1 MDSGIGSSI
10 PELKDFQ
17 IGSWVPATPAKPGLL
32 TLEPICKTVQENQQ
46 ITANW
51 SDLQTI
57 PQDFCLGQINQ
68 LEPGGFLQ
76 GNDAL
81 TRDDRCDLTNLVTD
95 GGVNSW
101 EAAVA
106 SKSSMQ
112 EGALNLENF
121 SIDHADNW
129 NNVSFGNLLALAHA
143 AGTTA
148 PVENA
153 PAHTAFDP
161 LFSSQNAD
169 GSSVSSRIS
178 FNLNSP
184 PGRDAASSSN
194 SFQFAPITPVQNK
207 GRQSM
212 LNLNLDINEIPILK
226 DVQENVEESDLQGN
240 KEQSVLVREL
250 SEMME
255 NHKPDKTG
263 ELVAEANNAEANKTP
278 QQKPRRKKH
287 RPKVVVEGKAK
298 RANKPRAPNTPGTE
312 EIKAEKRKYTPR
324 KGVDKPAATPLD
336 EDSHIINPEIMSP
349 GSSKTPKVDRK
360 HPKRNRGA
368 ATPTDEDSNVTNPET
383 TPPGSKETPKVKRM
397 YPQRNQVQ
405 KPTKDPIEEGS
416 SETIQPETASRPRRS
431 SRRFLNFDF
440 VDLEEYENFIEPS
453 SNFDNSHVKNM
464 CEQVKSMPAVRLEQD
479 EKSDAELTEVNIS
492 YDLINHEIGKSISQ
506 PGTQI
511 PDPSNPSKIDLRCDK
526 LMDGNQTKCTKGKCK
541 IIFSDATHDKEDYLP
556 EMTAPQCA
564 SSSQN
569 SSNCS
574 SNVCLTEE
582 AQLRGSK
589 RQHSCLAEA
598 ELYKTSIAGIH
609 YNSLQ
614 AYEAILSDFDRSI
627 GMPFPTIY
635 KKKRTEKGQI
645 PATSCSKNLNTETH
659 NVNATSQF
667 EVHGVQTNP
676 ALQSPKYLQPLNTD
690 VLKRKRSKGL
700 TRVRDLA
707 SLHEICKQFPTYS
720 SRKAAAK
727 QHTGHLNTCMEA
739 LVAGTRPTMKTKK
752 RSKRN
757 SLNGTV
763 APNTHAQH
771 QYTRTPIGSLPALM
785 WRGSS
790 PIDEIVERFTYLN
803 INADNQGQYTLSTR
817 NVKFQRET
825 ALVLYQRDGTIAPFT
840 GVKKRKPRPKV
851 DLDDETTR
859 VWKLLLQDINS
870 QGIDGTDE
878 EKTKWWEEER
888 KVFRGRADSFIA
900 RMRLVQGDRRF
911 SPWKG
916 SVVDSVVGV
925 FLTQNVSDHL
935 SSSAFMSMA
944 ARFPLKSKISEQ
956 LHEERTNITIEEPEV
971 CIMDPDDTIAWHEN
985 SLNQPTPGQDSMA
998 FREMGCKDEVVNS
1011 ELTEGTSNCIKSTE
1025 NFKTKDVDSSE
1036 KDPEDVHYGLTLD
1049 RPAKWINEEEASFH
1063 SGQTEADNVLS
1074 SQNSGVSS
1082 QNSVNS
1088 SHTQTVDITESTSLC
1103 STSFIQLLQMAGTS
1117 MLHGV
1122 YNQENN
1128 SANMDMPNQQ
1138 RDCSAEFQK
1147 NKEDDKLPVS
1157 IGEHYALE
1165 QSESS
1170 TESPNQATNQKII
1183 AGENPMVNSDSQI
1196 HTEESNCNLLLDQ
1209 ECPTSLD
1216 IQDITGRAST
1226 VVDSLSN
1233 SDGQNK
1239 HLDTVDKR
1247 SSNPSKEKGGRSGT
1261 EKQNAVN
1268 WDHLRQ
1274 QALASGKKRERTMN
1288 TMDSLDWEAVRCAD
1302 VNEIAETIKERG
1314 MNNMLAERIKDFLN
1328 RLLKE
1333 HGSTDLEWLRDVPPD
1348 KAKEYLLSFRGL
1360 GLKSVECVRL
1370 LTLHHL
1376 AFPVDTNVGRIA
1388 VRLGWVPL
1396 QPLPESLQLHLLE
1409 LYPVLE
1415 SIQKYLWPRLCKLDQ
1430 GTLYELHYHMI
1441 TFGKVFCTK
1450 SKPNCNACPMR
1461 AECRHFASA
1470 FASARLALP
1479 APEDKSIVPA
1489 FENKPAEQNTVD
1501 TINPLQLLL
1510 PQSNEQSVAQYGVN
1524 NSQPIIEEPATPEP
1538 IIEVPSTPVPDQIP
1552 SEADIEDAYS
1562 EDPNEIPTIN
1572 LNLIQ
1577 LAQNVKMFVKNNME
1591 LNQVEMSK
1599 ALVALT
1605 PEAAS
1610 IPMPKLKNISRLRT
1624 EHNVYELPDNHPLLE
1639 GLEKRDPDDPCSY
1652 LLAIWTPGETANSV
1666 QPPEMRCDSQESG
1679 KLCQEETCFACN
1691 SIREAQSQTVRGT
1704 LLIPCRTAMRGSF
1717 PLNGTYFQVNE
1728 VFADHESSLN
1738 PIDVPRDWL
1747 WDLHRKTVFFGT
1759 SIPTIFKGL
1768 STEDI
1773 QHCFWRGM

>member
-46 ITANW
+46 IRANW

-148 PVENA
+148 PVENS

-287 RPKVVVEGKAK
+287 RPKVVIEGQAK
-298 RANKPRAPNTPGTE
+298 RAKKPRAPNTPGTE

-360 HPKRNRGA
+360 HPKRNGA

-453 SNFDNSHVKNM
+453 SNFDNSHEKNM

-479 EKSDAELTEVNIS
+479 EKADAELTEVNIS

-589 RQHSCLAEA
+589 KTAFMLGRSKNSTKQVLLEFIITLCRHMKQFFQTLTDPLGCLFLQFIRKRGLRRGKFLQH
-598 ELYKTSIAGIH
+598 
-609 YNSLQ
+609 
-614 AYEAILSDFDRSI
+614 
-627 GMPFPTIY
+627 
-635 KKKRTEKGQI
+635 
-645 PATSCSKNLNTETH
+645 SCSKNLNTETH

-720 SRKAAAK
+720 SRKSSSK
-727 QHTGHLNTCMEA
+727 
-739 LVAGTRPTMKTKK
+739 KTHRASQYMHGSSCCWHSPNNENEKK
-752 RSKRN
+752 KYIRSKRKQ
-757 SLNGTV
+757 SEWYRGS
-763 APNTHAQH
+763 
-771 QYTRTPIGSLPALM
+771 QYTCSNTNTLEHQLVLCQLLM

-803 INADNQGQYTLSTR
+803 INADNPGQYTLSTR

-935 SSSAFMSMA
+935 SRSAT
-944 ARFPLKSKISEQ
+944 SE
-956 LHEERTNITIEEPEV
+956 
-971 CIMDPDDTIAWHEN
+971 
-985 SLNQPTPGQDSMA
+985 
-998 FREMGCKDEVVNS
+998 
-1011 ELTEGTSNCIKSTE
+1011 
-1025 NFKTKDVDSSE
+1025 FK
-1036 KDPEDVHYGLTLD
+1036 
-1049 RPAKWINEEEASFH
+1049 
-1063 SGQTEADNVLS
+1063 
-1074 SQNSGVSS
+1074 
-1082 QNSVNS
+1082 
-1088 SHTQTVDITESTSLC
+1088 
-1103 STSFIQLLQMAGTS
+1103 LL
-1117 MLHGV
+1117 
-1122 YNQENN
+1122 
-1128 SANMDMPNQQ
+1128 
-1138 RDCSAEFQK
+1138 
-1147 NKEDDKLPVS
+1147 
-1157 IGEHYALE
+1157 
-1165 QSESS
+1165 
-1170 TESPNQATNQKII
+1170 
-1183 AGENPMVNSDSQI
+1183 
-1196 HTEESNCNLLLDQ
+1196 
-1209 ECPTSLD
+1209 
-1216 IQDITGRAST
+1216 
-1226 VVDSLSN
+1226 
-1233 SDGQNK
+1233 
-1239 HLDTVDKR
+1239 
-1247 SSNPSKEKGGRSGT
+1247 
-1261 EKQNAVN
+1261 
-1268 WDHLRQ
+1268 
-1274 QALASGKKRERTMN
+1274 
-1288 TMDSLDWEAVRCAD
+1288 
-1302 VNEIAETIKERG
+1302 
-1314 MNNMLAERIKDFLN
+1314 
-1328 RLLKE
+1328 
-1333 HGSTDLEWLRDVPPD
+1333 
-1348 KAKEYLLSFRGL
+1348 
-1360 GLKSVECVRL
+1360 
-1370 LTLHHL
+1370 
-1376 AFPVDTNVGRIA
+1376 
-1388 VRLGWVPL
+1388 
-1396 QPLPESLQLHLLE
+1396 
-1409 LYPVLE
+1409 
-1415 SIQKYLWPRLCKLDQ
+1415 
-1430 GTLYELHYHMI
+1430 
-1441 TFGKVFCTK
+1441 
-1450 SKPNCNACPMR
+1450 
-1461 AECRHFASA
+1461 
-1470 FASARLALP
+1470 
-1479 APEDKSIVPA
+1479 
-1489 FENKPAEQNTVD
+1489 
-1501 TINPLQLLL
+1501 
-1510 PQSNEQSVAQYGVN
+1510 
-1524 NSQPIIEEPATPEP
+1524 
-1538 IIEVPSTPVPDQIP
+1538 
-1552 SEADIEDAYS
+1552 
-1562 EDPNEIPTIN
+1562 
-1572 LNLIQ
+1572 
-1577 LAQNVKMFVKNNME
+1577 
-1591 LNQVEMSK
+1591 
-1599 ALVALT
+1599 
-1605 PEAAS
+1605 
-1610 IPMPKLKNISRLRT
+1610 
-1624 EHNVYELPDNHPLLE
+1624 
-1639 GLEKRDPDDPCSY
+1639 
-1652 LLAIWTPGETANSV
+1652 
-1666 QPPEMRCDSQESG
+1666 
-1679 KLCQEETCFACN
+1679 
-1691 SIREAQSQTVRGT
+1691 
-1704 LLIPCRTAMRGSF
+1704 
-1717 PLNGTYFQVNE
+1717 
-1728 VFADHESSLN
+1728 
-1738 PIDVPRDWL
+1738 
-1747 WDLHRKTVFFGT
+1747 
-1759 SIPTIFKGL
+1759 
-1768 STEDI
+1768 
-1773 QHCFWRGM
+1773 

>member
-1 MDSGIGSSI
+1 M
-10 PELKDFQ
+10 
-17 IGSWVPATPAKPGLL
+17 
-32 TLEPICKTVQENQQ
+32 
-46 ITANW
+46 
-51 SDLQTI
+51 
-57 PQDFCLGQINQ
+57 NQ

-76 GNDAL
+76 GNDDSL
-81 TRDDRCDLTNLVTD
+81 TRDDMCDLTNLVTD
-95 GGVNSW
+95 GG
-101 EAAVA
+101 A
-106 SKSSMQ
+106 M
-112 EGALNLENF
+112 NLQNF
-121 SIDHADNW
+121 SIDHTDNW
-129 NNVSFGNLLALAHA
+129 NFGILLALAHA
-143 AGTTA
+143 AGATA
-148 PVENA
+148 AVESA
-153 PAHTAFDP
+153 LADIAFIP
-161 LFSSQNAD
+161 LFSSHNAD
-169 GSSVSSRIS
+169 GSSVSSSRIS
-178 FNLNSP
+178 SNLNSP
-184 PGRDAASSSN
+184 PGRDAASGSN

-212 LNLNLDINEIPILK
+212 LNLNLNLNINEIPILQ

-263 ELVAEANNAEANKTP
+263 ELVAEANQTP

-287 RPKVVVEGKAK
+287 RPKVVVEGEAK

-324 KGVDKPAATPLD
+324 KGVDNPAATPLD
-336 EDSHIINPEIMSP
+336 EGSHIINPEMMSP

-360 HPKRNRGA
+360 RPKRNRGA
-368 ATPTDEDSNVTNPET
+368 ATPKDEDSNVSNPET
-383 TPPGSKETPKVKRM
+383 IPPGSKETSKVKRM
-397 YPQRNQVQ
+397 YPQRNQGQ
-405 KPTKDPIEEGS
+405 KPTKEPIEEGS

-453 SNFDNSHVKNM
+453 SNFDNLHVKNI
-464 CEQVKSMPAVRLEQD
+464 CEQVKSMPA
-479 EKSDAELTEVNIS
+479 
-492 YDLINHEIGKSISQ
+492 
-506 PGTQI
+506 
-511 PDPSNPSKIDLRCDK
+511 
-526 LMDGNQTKCTKGKCK
+526 M
-541 IIFSDATHDKEDYLP
+541 
-556 EMTAPQCA
+556 
-564 SSSQN
+564 
-569 SSNCS
+569 
-574 SNVCLTEE
+574 
-582 AQLRGSK
+582 
-589 RQHSCLAEA
+589 
-598 ELYKTSIAGIH
+598 
-609 YNSLQ
+609 
-614 AYEAILSDFDRSI
+614 
-627 GMPFPTIY
+627 
-635 KKKRTEKGQI
+635 
-645 PATSCSKNLNTETH
+645 
-659 NVNATSQF
+659 
-667 EVHGVQTNP
+667 
-676 ALQSPKYLQPLNTD
+676 
-690 VLKRKRSKGL
+690 LKRKRSKGL

-720 SRKAAAK
+720 SREAAAK
-727 QHTGHLNTCMEA
+727 HHTGHLNTCMEA
-739 LVAGTRPTMKTKK
+739 LVADTRPTMKMKTKK

-763 APNTHAQH
+763 APNTQAQH
-771 QYTRTPIGSLPALM
+771 QYIRTPIGSLPALP

-803 INADNQGQYTLSTR
+803 RNADNQGQYTLSTR

-851 DLDDETTR
+851 DLDDETTT
-859 VWKLLLQDINS
+859 VWKLLLQNINS
-870 QGIDGTDE
+870 RGIDGTDE

-888 KVFRGRADSFIA
+888 KVFRRRADSFIA

-956 LHEERTNITIEEPEV
+956 SHEERTNITIEEPEV

-1025 NFKTKDVDSSE
+1025 NFRAKDVDSSE
-1036 KDPEDVHYGLTLD
+1036 KDPEDVHYGLTLY

-1063 SGQTEADNVLS
+1063 SGQTEPDNVLS

-1103 STSFIQLLQMAGTS
+1103 STSFIQLLQMVGTS
-1117 MLHGV
+1117 MLRGV
-1122 YNQENN
+1122 YNQENS

-1147 NKEDDKLPVS
+1147 NKEDDKLPVNV
-1157 IGEHYALE
+1157 GEHYALE
-1165 QSESS
+1165 QNESS
-1170 TESPNQATNQKII
+1170 TESPIQATNQKII
-1183 AGENPMVNSDSQI
+1183 AGENTMVNSDSQI
-1196 HTEESNCNLLLDQ
+1196 HTEESNCNLVLDQ

-1233 SDGQNK
+1233 SDGQNE

-1247 SSNPSKEKGGRSGT
+1247 RSNPSKEKGGRSGT
-1261 EKQNAVN
+1261 EKQDAVN

-1314 MNNMLAERIKDFLN
+1314 MNNMLAERIQDFLN
-1328 RLLKE
+1328 RLGKE

-1376 AFPVDTNVGRIA
+1376 AFPVDTNVGRIV

-1409 LYPVLE
+1409 LYPVLD

-1461 AECRHFASA
+1461 GECRHFASA

-1524 NSQPIIEEPATPEP
+1524 NSQPIIEEP
-1538 IIEVPSTPVPDQIP
+1538 IIEVPTTPVPEQIP

-1562 EDPNEIPTIN
+1562 DDPNEIPTIN

-1624 EHNVYELPDNHPLLE
+1624 EHHVYELPDTHPLLE
-1639 GLEKRDPDDPCSY
+1639 RLEKRDPDDPCSY
-1652 LLAIWTPGETANSV
+1652 LLAIWTPGETVNSV

-1679 KLCQEETCFACN
+1679 KLCQEETCFPCN
-1691 SIREAQSQTVRGT
+1691 SIREAHSQTVRGT
-1704 LLIPCRTAMRGSF
+1704 LLIPCRTAMS
-1717 PLNGTYFQVNE
+1717 
-1728 VFADHESSLN
+1728 
-1738 PIDVPRDWL
+1738 
-1747 WDLHRKTVFFGT
+1747 
-1759 SIPTIFKGL
+1759 
-1768 STEDI
+1768 
-1773 QHCFWRGM
+1773 